1 MNIKKTIILTL
12 ILLPIIEIFLFIEI
26 GSIIGSFTTI
36 LIIFLTAVYGVYLLK
51 HNTWKYIAEIQNK
64 VMRGV
69 KPDKEVLSGIINFI
83 CGLLLFIPGF
93 LTDILAF
100 ILLLEPFR
108 SFLIKKLLDAKSFN
122 NRSTTGKKT
131 IIDVD
136 YNKDD

>member
-36 LIIFLTAVYGVYLLK
+36 LIIFLTAIYGVYLLK

-64 VMRGV
+64 VMRGM

-83 CGLLLFIPGF
+83 CGILLFIPGF
-93 LTDILAF
+93 LTDISAF
-100 ILLLEPFR
+100 ILLLDPFR
-108 SFLIKKLLDAKSFN
+108 SFIIKKFLTTKPFN
-122 NRSTTGKKT
+122 NGSTRGKKT
-131 IIDVD
+131 VIDVD
-136 YNKDD
+136 HSEED